1 MSAMAMGALL
11 ASATPSRVYTSRLV
25 KTPLHEPVRKN
36 GTSRLVESVGV
47 GAFGDTNRLHA
58 LTPTGYTN
66 RRGPFAPTGYTNR
79 LV

>member
-1 MSAMAMGALL
+1 MTHT
-11 ASATPSRVYTSRLV
+11 TPSRVYTSRLV
-25 KTPLHEPVRKN
+25 KTPLHEPAQKN
-36 GTSRLVESVGV
+36 VTNRLVESVGV